1 MINFI
6 HPSLF
11 LLLGIIFT
19 FVPYFNKKV
28 VLLSFALIS
37 FLLSLFLNYEASI
50 DLNFLSFQ
58 LQLYRVDFISKTFV
72 IIFTLITL
80 IASIYAINQKS
91 I

>member
-19 FVPYFNKKV
+19 FVPFFNKKL
-28 VLLSFALIS
+28 VLLLFALIS
-37 FLLSLFLNYEASI
+37 FLLSLFLNYSASI
-50 DLNFLSFQ
+50 DLNFLSFE
-58 LQLYRVDFISKTFV
+58 LQLFRVDFISKTFV

-80 IASIYAINQKS
+80 TLNNFSIFFFI
-91 I
+91 